1 MGSMRNPLIAILGL
15 LLGLLPAACNTP
27 NFDPAKSTREYPF
40 ELHTTNTV
48 PIQVFRD
55 GTMIEIVNSTDNNWG
70 ASSLWI
76 NQQYM
81 RSITGLAAGQRL
93 TLSLSEFRNDIGEE
107 FRAGGFLR
115 TRQPTP
121 VRLVEIQPGA
131 GQPLVGFIT
140 IRGGD
145 VE

>member
-1 MGSMRNPLIAILGL
+1 MGTMRNPAIVIFSL
-15 LLGLLPAACNTP
+15 LLGLVPAACNTP

-40 ELHTTNTV
+40 ELHTTTTL

-55 GTMIEIVNSTDNNWG
+55 GTTIEIVNSTDNNWG
-70 ASSLWI
+70 ESSLWI

-81 RSITGLAAGQRL
+81 RTIDGLAPGQRM
-93 TLSLSEFRNDIGEE
+93 TLHLSEFRNDIGEE

-121 VRLVEIQPGA
+121 VRLVEIQPGE

>member
-1 MGSMRNPLIAILGL
+1 MGSMRNTVLPSLA
-15 LLGLLPAACNTP
+15 LLPALFLAACNTP
-27 NFDPAKSTREYPF
+27 NFDPAKATREYPF
-40 ELHTTNTV
+40 DLHTTNTI

-55 GTMIEIVNSTDNNWG
+55 GTTIEVVNSTDNSWG
-70 ASSLWI
+70 ESSLWI

-81 RSITGLAAGQRL
+81 LLIEGLAPGQRL
-93 TLSLSEFRNDIGEE
+93 TLNLSEFRNDLGEE

-115 TRQPTP
+115 VRQPTP
-121 VRLVEIQPGA
+121 VRLVEIQPGE
-131 GQPLVGFIT
+131 GQPLVGFVT